1 MSKPIP
7 AKSEPITP
15 RLPDPAF
22 EDPRHNLRLYQG
34 DCLEILAAIP
44 ANSVDLIFAD
54 PPYFLSNGGITCHA
68 GKMVSVHKGDW
79 DKSRSADANHEFNR
93 DWLAAA
99 QRVLKPNGSIW
110 VSGTAHVI
118 HSVGFAMQ
126 QLGFKL
132 LNDISWVKPNP
143 PPNLSCR
150 YFTHATETLI
160 WAAKDKT
167 SRHTFNYKLMKETNR
182 GKQMKSVWEIRPPE
196 SWEKKFGKHPTQKPV
211 ALLERILLASTNEGD
226 LVLDPFAGSSTTL
239 IAAFRLRRQAVGCE
253 LTAEFLTL
261 SLRRLCSN
269 LVHAEISVTTL
280 HFSVDPPTNSM
291 DRSKCAHVANQL
303 GSCSG
308 RSSDRS
314 AILRSARGP
323 SRAGVRPGAQSF
335 GQLKKLVIPSLPAEA
350 GKAEG
355 PAFSSFAVDV
365 RSGPGPSRASRFSS
379 GHGFSRAVRHGQSER
394 LQPLRAS
401 LFDEMSP
408 QPQLVQQERRFYF
421 VGRTKREIL
430 FTALADSLEEARQKF
445 RNAGQPESD
454 ALFII
459 KTETESYLT

>member
-7 AKSEPITP
+7 NPSNGNATIGH
-15 RLPDPAF
+15 LPVPAFDDPAQ
-22 EDPRHNLRLYQG
+22 HLRLYQG

-44 ANSVDLIFAD
+44 ENSVDLVFAD

-79 DKSRSADANHEFNR
+79 DKSRGPESNHEFNR
-93 DWLAAA
+93 AWLAAA

-150 YFTHATETLI
+150 YFTHATETII
-160 WAAKDKT
+160 WAAKDKK
-167 SRHTFNYKLMKETNR
+167 SRHTFHYKLMKETNR

-196 SWEKKFGKHPTQKPV
+196 RREKKCGKHPTQKPV

-226 LVLDPFAGSSTTL
+226 LVLDPFAGSGTTL
-239 IAAFRLRRQAVGCE
+239 LAAFRLRRQALGCE
-253 LTAEFLTL
+253 LSAEFLTL

-269 LVHAEISVTTL
+269 LVQLEISVACL
-280 HFSVDPPTNSM
+280 QFSVDPPSDPM
-291 DRSKCAHVANQL
+291 DR
-303 GSCSG
+303 SCSG
-308 RSSDRS
+308 RSLDRLAS
-314 AILRSARGP
+314 A
-323 SRAGVRPGAQSF
+323 
-335 GQLKKLVIPSLPAEA
+335 
-350 GKAEG
+350 
-355 PAFSSFAVDV
+355 
-365 RSGPGPSRASRFSS
+365 
-379 GHGFSRAVRHGQSER
+379 SER
-394 LQPLRAS
+394 SR
-401 LFDEMSP
+401 MSP
-408 QPQLVQQERRFYF
+408 QLQLVQQERRFYF

-430 FTALADSLEEARQKF
+430 FTVLADSLDEARQKF
-445 RNAGQPESD
+445 RNAGNSDSD

-459 KTETESYLT
+459 KTETEIYLT

>member
-1 MSKPIP
+1 MSKLILNPARPPQSGPTSGNAVIPHLPAPIFD
-7 AKSEPITP
+7 
-15 RLPDPAF
+15 DPA
-22 EDPRHNLRLYQG
+22 HHLRLYQG
-34 DCLEILAAIP
+34 DCLEILAAFP
-44 ANSVDLIFAD
+44 ASSVDLVFAD

-79 DKSRSADANHEFNR
+79 DRSRGADANHAFNR
-93 DWLAAA
+93 AWLAAA

-160 WAAKDKT
+160 WAAKDKK

-196 SWEKKFGKHPTQKPV
+196 SWEKRHGKHPTQKPV
-211 ALLERILLASTNEGD
+211 ALLERILLASTNPGD
-226 LVLDPFAGSSTTL
+226 VVLDPFAGSSTTL
-239 IAAFRLRRQAVGCE
+239 LAAFRLQRHAIGCE
-253 LTAEFLTL
+253 LSAEFLTL

-269 LVHAEISVTTL
+269 LVQLNISVSTI
-280 HFSVDPPTNSM
+280 HFSVDPQRGSV
-291 DRSKCAHVANQL
+291 DR
-303 GSCSG
+303 SCSG
-308 RSSDRS
+308 RSLDRS
-314 AILRSARGP
+314 ASA
-323 SRAGVRPGAQSF
+323 
-335 GQLKKLVIPSLPAEA
+335 
-350 GKAEG
+350 
-355 PAFSSFAVDV
+355 
-365 RSGPGPSRASRFSS
+365 
-379 GHGFSRAVRHGQSER
+379 SER
-394 LQPLRAS
+394 SCMP
-401 LFDEMSP
+401 P

-421 VGRTKREIL
+421 ISRINSEIL
-430 FTALADSLEEARQKF
+430 FTVLADSLDDAQQKF
-445 RNAGQPESD
+445 RNAGHPDSD

-459 KTETESYLT
+459 ATETCIYLA